1 MPATASKYRSPFV
14 SEVLRETDGS
24 IDDCATSSGLML
36 ACDWTLGEFLVRPDG
51 STWNVLQLREVLRKK
66 LGPDDKVGGLTL
78 HDVSDALRAIDP
90 ELPPLPRYGGQALEP
105 GQSSEGANLRLTFEA
120 LQERL
125 RDGHVAMLCGDP
137 AGVKDPKS
145 PFRTKARNDR
155 YPHVVV
161 IYRGDGKGATLLDPL
176 TSQGPAWKGERVS
189 WEDVR
194 QFTEAKDA
202 KGDREFGSKD
212 EIACALVPIGAETE
226 AARASRKSLATIAR
240 LNQKVAD
247 QREQTKLATDERDA
261 ARTEAKLATEASSGL
276 RTQLTAAQARIKELE
291 ALPAPDCV
299 GPVNAER
306 MRVLDLLS
314 GRFDELI
321 AEVRS

>member
-1 MPATASKYRSPFV
+1 MTATPSKYLIPYT
-14 SEVLRETDGS
+14 SEMRREADGGFNECCDAS
-24 IDDCATSSGLML
+24 AVML
-36 ACDWTLGEFLVRPDG
+36 GAAWTLGEILENGDG
-51 STWNVLQLREVLRKK
+51 TRKNPNVFRNTLRGKAGFSEA
-66 LGPDDKVGGLTL
+66 GGLTL
-78 HDVSDALRAIDP
+78 HDANDMLQAIDP
-90 ELPPLPRYGGQALEP
+90 ELPPLPRYNGQRLRP

-212 EIACALVPIGAETE
+212 AIACALVPIGAETE

-276 RTQLTAAQARIKELE
+276 RTQLSAAQARIKELE
-291 ALPAPDCV
+291 ALPTPDCV
-299 GPVNAER
+299 VQVNAER
-306 MRVLDLLS
+306 MRVIDRFVS
-314 GRFDELI
+314 GFDEL
-321 AEVRS
+321 AATLR